1 VSTERQFVE
10 ELDCARDAHQRL
22 RLKLMQ
28 RTALGLLLA
37 MAVIY
42 VVALSLRH
50 AYPALG
56 FVVAFAE
63 AAMIGAVADW
73 FAVVALFRHPLGI
86 RIWHTAII
94 PNSKDDIG
102 RNLGEFVEN
111 HFITEEAVSKRLR
124 EADPAGLLSGWLLA
138 PNTDSKLGHTV
149 AKALEKILDSV
160 DDVKISRLL
169 GDATSKHLS
178 QIDVSESAG
187 KVDELLVTEKKHQDL
202 LDGVLQG
209 TTDYLSE
216 ESNHPQ
222 IMDFVISMLGAENY
236 LYKKAIS
243 TFLPNLITALN
254 QAVIDV
260 LGNVEHPMRKKFDAL
275 VKDFV
280 MRLKADPDWQ
290 ASIARYQQESLVSPQ
305 VQALLNSIWGV
316 VKRRLSADLCS
327 DNPVIGTQLAALV
340 HHVGET
346 LSRDAA
352 LREWLNEAIV
362 SGSAALIRQYRGEVG
377 KFIEHQL
384 AQWTKKEMSQRI
396 ELAIG
401 RDLQFI
407 RINGTLVGGLVG
419 LILYTLTQLT
429 DRF

>member
-1 VSTERQFVE
+1 MSTERQFVE

>member
-1 VSTERQFVE
+1 MSFDSKFVD
-10 ELDCARDAHQRL
+10 ELDNARDANQRL

-28 RTALGLLLA
+28 RIALGLLLV

-42 VVALSLRH
+42 VVALSQRH
-50 AYPALG
+50 AHPALG

-86 RIWHTAII
+86 PIWHTAII

-124 EADPAGLLSGWLLA
+124 DANPAGLLSAWLLA
-138 PNTDSKLGHTV
+138 PSTAPKLGHAV
-149 AKALEKILDSV
+149 AKAFEKVLDSL
-160 DDVKISRLL
+160 DDAKMSRLL
-169 GDATSKHLS
+169 GDAASKQLG
-178 QIDVSESAG
+178 QLDLAETAG
-187 KVDELLVTEKKHQDL
+187 KVADLLVAERKHQDL

-209 TTDYLSE
+209 VTVYLSDE
-216 ESNHPQ
+216 VNQPKILEFLLSS
-222 IMDFVISMLGAENY
+222 IEVDSFV
-236 LYKKAIS
+236 KKAMM
-243 TFLPNLITALN
+243 T
-254 QAVIDV
+254 QAVPYLVRFLNEFASGVHGDA
-260 LGNVEHPMRKKFDAL
+260 EHPVRKKFDVL
-275 VKDFV
+275 LKEFV

-290 ASIARYQQESLVSPQ
+290 ESIARYQQETLVSPQ
-305 VQALLNSIWGV
+305 VATLLNSIWGV
-316 VKRRLSADLCS
+316 IKLRLSADLCR
-327 DNPVIGTQLAALV
+327 DDPVIGSQLAMLV
-340 HHVGET
+340 SKVGET
-346 LSRDAA
+346 LATDTD
-352 LREWLNEAIV
+352 LHDWLNQALE
-362 SGSAALIRQYRGEVG
+362 SGSANLIRQYRGEVG

-384 AQWTKKEMSQRI
+384 AQWTKDEMSQRI

-419 LILYTLTQLT
+419 VFLYSLTLLAG
-429 DRF
+429 RV

>member
-1 VSTERQFVE
+1 
-10 ELDCARDAHQRL
+10 
-22 RLKLMQ
+22 
-28 RTALGLLLA
+28 
-37 MAVIY
+37 
-42 VVALSLRH
+42 
-50 AYPALG
+50 
-56 FVVAFAE
+56 
-63 AAMIGAVADW
+63 
-73 FAVVALFRHPLGI
+73 
-86 RIWHTAII
+86 
-94 PNSKDDIG
+94 
-102 RNLGEFVEN
+102 
-111 HFITEEAVSKRLR
+111 
-124 EADPAGLLSGWLLA
+124 
-138 PNTDSKLGHTV
+138 
-149 AKALEKILDSV
+149 
-160 DDVKISRLL
+160 
-169 GDATSKHLS
+169 
-178 QIDVSESAG
+178 
-187 KVDELLVTEKKHQDL
+187 
-202 LDGVLQG
+202 
-209 TTDYLSE
+209 
-216 ESNHPQ
+216 
-222 IMDFVISMLGAENY
+222 
-236 LYKKAIS
+236 
-243 TFLPNLITALN
+243 LN

-260 LGNVEHPMRKKFDAL
+260 HGNAEHPVRKKFDAL

-290 ASIARYQQESLVSPQ
+290 TSIARYQQESLVSPQ

-340 HHVGET
+340 HHVGEI
-346 LSRDAA
+346 LSRNAA

-384 AQWTKKEMSQRI
+384 AQWTKKEMSHRI

>member
-1 VSTERQFVE
+1 VSTESQFVE
-10 ELDCARDAHQRL
+10 ELDSARDAHQRL

-42 VVALSLRH
+42 VVALSQRH

-86 RIWHTAII
+86 PIWHTAII

-124 EADPAGLLSGWLLA
+124 EVDPAGLLSGWLLA
-138 PNTDSKLGHTV
+138 PNSAPRLGHTV

-160 DDVKISRLL
+160 DDAKFSRLL
-169 GDATSKHLS
+169 GDATSKQLS

-187 KVDELLVTEKKHQDL
+187 KVAELLVTEKKHQDL

-209 TTDYLSE
+209 ATDYLSE
-216 ESNHPQ
+216 EVNLPQ

-254 QAVIDV
+254 KAVIDV
-260 LGNVEHPMRKKFDAL
+260 HGNAEHPMRNKFDAL

-327 DNPVIGTQLAALV
+327 DNPVIGAQLAALV

-362 SGSAALIRQYRGEVG
+362 SGSAALIRQYCGEVG

-384 AQWTKKEMSQRI
+384 AQWTKKEMSHRI

-401 RDLQFI
+401 HDLQFI

>member
-1 VSTERQFVE
+1 MSTESQFVE
-10 ELDCARDAHQRL
+10 ELDSARDAHQRL

-28 RTALGLLLA
+28 RTALGLLLG

-42 VVALSLRH
+42 VVAMNQRH
-50 AYPALG
+50 AHPALG

-86 RIWHTAII
+86 PIWHTAII

-124 EADPAGLLSGWLLA
+124 EADPARLLSGWLLA
-138 PNTDSKLGHTV
+138 PNTAPKLGHTV
-149 AKALEKILDSV
+149 AKTFEKVLDSV
-160 DDVKISRLL
+160 DDAKISRLL
-169 GDATSKHLS
+169 GDATSKQLS

-187 KVDELLVTEKKHQDL
+187 KVAELLVAERKHQDML
-202 LDGVLQG
+202 NGVLQG
-209 TTDYLSE
+209 ATDYLSE
-216 ESNHPQ
+216 EGNLPQ
-222 IMDFVISMLGAENY
+222 IIDFVNSLLGAENY
-236 LYKKAIS
+236 LYKKAIL
-243 TFLPNLITALN
+243 TVLPNLIATMI
-254 QAVIDV
+254 QSIGGVH
-260 LGNVEHPMRKKFDAL
+260 GNADHPMRRKFDGL

-290 ASIARYQQESLVSPQ
+290 ASIDRYQQESLASPQ
-305 VQALLNSIWGV
+305 VEVLLNSIWGV
-316 VKRRLSADLCS
+316 VKLRLSEDLGS

-340 HHVGET
+340 RHVGES
-346 LSRDAA
+346 LSTDADM
-352 LREWLNEAIV
+352 REWLNQAVE

-419 LILYTLTQLT
+419 VILYALTLLAGIA
-429 DRF
+429 